1 MTIKVLAIDDSRT
14 IRHLLSVALG
24 DAGFDVVTADDGV
37 LGVEAFQDAD
47 ADVVITD
54 INMPNMDGFGVINSI
69 RAGEVNNRVPILVL
83 TTESGDDLKTRAR
96 DAGAT
101 GWIVK
106 PFDDVS
112 LIAALKRVTGA

>member
-1 MTIKVLAIDDSRT
+1 MPTKVLAIDDSRT
-14 IRHLLSVALG
+14 IRHLLSVTLG
-24 DAGFDVVTADDGV
+24 DAGFEVMTAVDGV
-37 LGVEAFQDAD
+37 DGVEAFQDAE

-69 RAGEVNNRVPILVL
+69 REGGVNNRVPILVL
-83 TTESGDDLKTRAR
+83 TTESGDDLKARAR

-112 LIAALKRVTGA
+112 LISALKRVTGA